1 MLLRP
6 EYLSQELD
14 RPLPTKDG
22 GILRTI
28 RDACNYM
35 TGIGKQR
42 ESRSHG
48 QRACK
53 LIPAKEDVLTVSRAL
68 ELALVMDAKLDVSKL

>member
-6 EYLSQELD
+6 EYFSQNLD
-14 RPLPTKDG
+14 RSLPTKDG
-22 GILRTI
+22 GFLRTI

-42 ESRSHG
+42 ELHSHW

-53 LIPAKEDVLTVSRAL
+53 LILAKEDVLTVSRGL
-68 ELALVMDAKLDVSKL
+68 ELALFMDAKLDVSKL

>member
-1 MLLRP
+1 MLRP

-14 RPLPTKDG
+14 RSLPTKYRG
-22 GILRTI
+22 SLRTI

-42 ESRSHG
+42 ELCSHW

-53 LIPAKEDVLTVSRAL
+53 LILAKEDVLTVSRAL
-68 ELALVMDAKLDVSKL
+68 KLALFMDAKLDVSKL